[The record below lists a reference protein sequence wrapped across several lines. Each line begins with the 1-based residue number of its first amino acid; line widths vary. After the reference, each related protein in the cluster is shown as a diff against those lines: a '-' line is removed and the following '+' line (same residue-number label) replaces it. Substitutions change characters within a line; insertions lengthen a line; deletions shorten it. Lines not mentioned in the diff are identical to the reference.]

1 MTANITSSTRSA
13 LPLPLGL
20 FLALIAGMA
29 MPAQGRVNS
38 QLAVHLG
45 DSLGAAL
52 LSFSVGLVII
62 LLIAAILPAG
72 RRSVRAIP
80 ATLRARVFP
89 WWYMLAGAIG
99 AYFVLSQGLVVG
111 VIGIAVFTVANVTG
125 QTIGGMLVDATG
137 FGPGGRR
144 PVTGLRVIGVVI
156 LLGAVVWAVSP
167 KLGEALQHPAQLLLP
182 MLLPLSAGVLNGF
195 QTAMNGTQ
203 TKHYGN
209 FIPATVF
216 NFVAGALALGIAF
229 GIRLGV
235 AGPVG
240 PLPQEPWLYLGGVFG
255 VVFIGLSAYLA
266 RHLGVL
272 LTSLG
277 MIAGQLLGS
286 LLLDAVWPSDAGGVP
301 LPTILGSLL
310 AIGAVCLASIQPGA
324 TMPWERK
331 RGL

>member
-1 MTANITSSTRSA
+1 MAPHISAPARSA

-20 FLALIAGMA
+20 ILALIAGVA
-29 MPAQGRVNS
+29 MPAQGRTNS
-38 QLAVHLG
+38 QLGARLG
-45 DSLGAAL
+45 DGLAAAL
-52 LSFSVGLVII
+52 ISFSVGLVII

-125 QTIGGMLVDATG
+125 QSLGGMVVDATG

-144 PVTGLRVIGVVI
+144 PVTGVRIIGVAI
-156 LLGAVVWAVSP
+156 MLGAVVWAVSP
-167 KLGEALQHPAQLLLP
+167 KLGEALHHPAQLLLP
-182 MLLPLSAGVLNGF
+182 MLLPLTAGILNGF

-216 NFVAGALALGIAF
+216 NFVAGTVVLGIAF
-229 GIRLGV
+229 AIKLGI
-235 AGPVG
+235 AGPAG
-240 PLPQEPWLYLGGVFG
+240 PLPHEPWLYLGGAMG

-286 LLLDAVWPSDAGGVP
+286 LLLDAVWPSDAAGIA
-301 LPTILGSLL
+301 LPTVLGSLL

-331 RGL
+331 RG